1 MPLSILQTF
10 LKKES
15 GLKPSLCIWTRML
28 SAIAFYERASVHLQ
42 EIWDYVKAETR
53 ILLGPAPAR
62 LVLLADGR
70 ILPATV
76 DLPASVQE
84 TAFYYDAETHRMSKI
99 GHPPEGRFRR
109 LPYVSLRVEHPT
121 EGTVDLS
128 DWIGGLRANPVPTLP
143 LPQLLLLASLS
154 LHRYIPISGATVHTT
169 DDEGTDATTTLV

>member
-1 MPLSILQTF
+1 
-10 LKKES
+10 
-15 GLKPSLCIWTRML
+15 ML

>member
-1 MPLSILQTF
+1 
-10 LKKES
+10 
-15 GLKPSLCIWTRML
+15 ML
-28 SAIAFYERASVHLQ
+28 SAIAFYERVSVYLQ
-42 EIWDYVKAETR
+42 ELWEYTKGETR
-53 ILLGPAPAR
+53 TWLGPAPVR

-84 TAFYYDAETHRMSKI
+84 TAFFYDAGTHRIAKI

-143 LPQLLLLASLS
+143 LTQLLLLASLS
-154 LHRYIPISGATVHTT
+154 LHRYIPIAGATLYTT
-169 DDEGTDATTTLV
+169 DDEGIDATTALV